1 MGNVNKL
8 EDGIRDIIL
17 HHNNEGL
24 TNIDEGF
31 NIRDILNTENITKSA
46 IDSCEFLITPNRV
59 KQERAKHNF
68 EEAKIQ
74 VNHSWHVDLM
84 EDWLKDYHEK
94 DIMKY
99 IW

>member
-46 IDSCEFLITPNRV
+46 IDSCEF
-59 KQERAKHNF
+59 
-68 EEAKIQ
+68 
-74 VNHSWHVDLM
+74 
-84 EDWLKDYHEK
+84 
-94 DIMKY
+94 
-99 IW
+99 